1 MRNDELNR
9 SKCQMSERNDDVE
22 DLARLGDESALA
34 NLFQRHRG
42 KLRSMVA
49 FRMDAN
55 LRGRVD
61 PSDVIQESFLDL
73 AKRLDEF
80 NSNQKMSPLLWM
92 RLVTM
97 ERLLAIH
104 RCHVDTQKR
113 DARREVSIDRGIGL
127 GATSVSL
134 AAALLGRLSSV
145 SGEMIRAEQKAKLHE
160 LLDQMDQDDREII
173 ALRIFEGVTNG
184 EAAEILQLTKQT
196 TSKRFVRAIE
206 RLRTTMQDVPG
217 LHQWFKHA

>member
-1 MRNDELNR
+1 MNEEVDELATR
-9 SKCQMSERNDDVE
+9 T
-22 DLARLGDESALA
+22 RLGDESALA
-34 NLFQRHRG
+34 DLFERNRA

-73 AKRLDEF
+73 AKRFDDF
-80 NSNQKMSPLLWM
+80 KSKQSMSPLVWM

-97 ERLLAIH
+97 ERLMAVH
-104 RCHVDTQKR
+104 RHHVTTQMR
-113 DARREVSIDRGIGL
+113 DARRDVSIDREMGL

-134 AAALLGRLSSV
+134 AAALMDRLSSA
-145 SGEMIRAEQKAKLHE
+145 SGKVIRSEQKAKLHE
-160 LLDQMDQDDREII
+160 LLEQMDQDDREII

-184 EAAEILQLTKQT
+184 EAAEILKLSKQT
-196 TSKRFVRAIE
+196 TSKRFVRAID
-206 RLRTTMQDVPG
+206 RLRTAMQDVPG
-217 LHQWFKHA
+217 LEQWFNHN

>member
-1 MRNDELNR
+1 MNGRSDELAI
-9 SKCQMSERNDDVE
+9 SV
-22 DLARLGDESALA
+22 RLGDETALTE
-34 NLFQRHRG
+34 LFQRHRNQ
-42 KLRSMVA
+42 LRSMVA

-80 NSNQKMSPLLWM
+80 NLKQEMSPLVWM
-92 RLVTM
+92 RLVAM
-97 ERLLAIH
+97 ERLMAVH
-104 RCHVDTQKR
+104 RRHVETQKR
-113 DARREVSIDRGIGL
+113 DARREVSIDRDIGL

-134 AAALLGRLSSV
+134 AAALIGRLSSV
-145 SGEMIRAEQKAKLHE
+145 SGKLIRAEQKAKLHE
-160 LLDQMDQDDREII
+160 MLDQMDQDDREII

-196 TSKRFVRAIE
+196 ASKRFVRAIE
-206 RLRTTMQDVPG
+206 RLRNTMQDAPG
-217 LHQWFKHA
+217 LDQWFNHA